1 MTEERQDGG
10 HELVVLIDPQDREI
24 GQMEKLA
31 AHREGRLHR
40 AFSVFVFNAKGEL
53 LLQQRAATKYHS
65 ASLWTNTCCGH
76 PRPGETLVAA
86 GERRLKEEM
95 GLSIPLR
102 TTFHFTYRAELEH
115 GLVEHEMD
123 HVLIGTSD
131 LDPRPTPMEA
141 SDWRWVDRATL
152 EREMAEHPGLFT
164 AWFPLCVEDAWESL
178 RGLEVQR

>member
-102 TTFHFTYRAELEH
+102 LS
-115 GLVEHEMD
+115 
-123 HVLIGTSD
+123 LIHISEPT
-131 LDPRPTPMEA
+131 RPY
-141 SDWRWVDRATL
+141 
-152 EREMAEHPGLFT
+152 
-164 AWFPLCVEDAWESL
+164 
-178 RGLEVQR
+178 